1 LSCAVD
7 VAAHGTLGR
16 RVKSGVK
23 RPSGMAPLAPPKTAP
38 LVVMPVRSRRSQWSS
53 AEDHSG
59 VRTSRT
65 YRI

>member
-1 LSCAVD
+1 
-7 VAAHGTLGR
+7 
-16 RVKSGVK
+16 
-23 RPSGMAPLAPPKTAP
+23 
-38 LVVMPVRSRRSQWSS
+38 MPVRSRRSQWSS